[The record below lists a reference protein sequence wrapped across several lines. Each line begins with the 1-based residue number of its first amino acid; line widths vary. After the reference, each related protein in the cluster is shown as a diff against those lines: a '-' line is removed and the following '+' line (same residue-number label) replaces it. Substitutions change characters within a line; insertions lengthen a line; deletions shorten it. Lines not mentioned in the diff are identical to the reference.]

1 MLMWLNTSNLYDQE
15 ANEGVLITWG
25 GGETSTGG
33 RICKS
38 ISIQAAKV
46 SNTEGVIL
54 SFEVGGLVQ
63 WEEFAKIFYKR
74 WECANTQNHP
84 KTPYNVL
91 QKLHL
96 SKAAIYCFKSHQQS
110 S

>member
-1 MLMWLNTSNLYDQE
+1 MSMWLNTSNLYEQE
-15 ANEGVLITWG
+15 ANEGVILITWG

-74 WECANTQNHP
+74 RECAIHKSTNPPQNT
-84 KTPYNVL
+84 L
-91 QKLHL
+91 QR
-96 SKAAIYCFKSHQQS
+96 APEITFK
-110 S
+110 